1 MKRTKKNRSRVL
13 AGTRRNPSRDSEKDL
28 GTIIPKKHRRRYRI
42 RMKWTEANYALV
54 LILLTLGVYF
64 GYYGMHCLMGY

>member
-13 AGTRRNPSRDSEKDL
+13 AGTRRNPSRDIIKSL
-28 GTIIPKKHRRRYRI
+28 GSIIPKKRRRRYRI
-42 RMKWTEANYALV
+42 RMKWTDANYALV